1 MTRSMAVQARWPR
14 IYRMLKAAGHYPA
27 DAAEILRAAE
37 RKDDRALALIKTVRA
52 STATFDF

>member
-1 MTRSMAVQARWPR
+1 MAVQARWPR
-14 IYRMLKAAGHYPA
+14 IYRMLKAAGHNPA
-27 DAAEILRAAE
+27 EAAKLLLAAE